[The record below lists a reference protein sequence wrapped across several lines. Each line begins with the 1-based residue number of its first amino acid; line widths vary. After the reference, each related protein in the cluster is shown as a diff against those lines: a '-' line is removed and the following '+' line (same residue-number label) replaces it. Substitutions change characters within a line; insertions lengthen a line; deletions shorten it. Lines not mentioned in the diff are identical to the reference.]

1 MRNQKVLI
9 HQQQLIRK
17 YIIHNSNK
25 DDEIIR
31 DKSYKRFATYKE
43 NDKIILKNTD
53 WKPEKLRCQI
63 LIYHSMDEK
72 IQN

>member
-1 MRNQKVLI
+1 MMGEESFQ
-9 HQQQLIRK
+9 
-17 YIIHNSNK
+17 
-25 DDEIIR
+25 EW
-31 DKSYKRFATYKE
+31 
-43 NDKIILKNTD
+43 KIGRRWPLKNTD